1 MQQTIATFIDDV
13 SDWYIWIDLETGYD
27 SYLIAFLQVG
37 KGLVDNVFNLYL
49 CLPRLLDFI

>member
-1 MQQTIATFIDDV
+1 MQQSIATFINDV
-13 SDWYIWIDLETGYD
+13 SDWHICIDFETGYD

>member
-27 SYLIAFLQVG
+27 SYLIAFLQVS
-37 KGLVDNVFNLYL
+37 KGLVYNVFNLYL
-49 CLPRLLDFI
+49 CLTCLLDFI